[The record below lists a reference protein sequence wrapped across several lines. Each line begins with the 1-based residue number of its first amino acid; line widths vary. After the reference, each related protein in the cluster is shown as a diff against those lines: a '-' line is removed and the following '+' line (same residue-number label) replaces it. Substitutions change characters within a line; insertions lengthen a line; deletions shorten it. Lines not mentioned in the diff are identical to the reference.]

1 MADATRPPRHGGA
14 TCVNVA
20 RGRDQNMML
29 KLDQIKIVLG
39 AVDDAQPHIRR
50 AVHRLFQY
58 G

>member
-1 MADATRPPRHGGA
+1 M
-14 TCVNVA
+14 NVA
-20 RGRDQNMML
+20 RGREQNMML

-39 AVDDAQPHIRR
+39 AVDDAKPHNRR